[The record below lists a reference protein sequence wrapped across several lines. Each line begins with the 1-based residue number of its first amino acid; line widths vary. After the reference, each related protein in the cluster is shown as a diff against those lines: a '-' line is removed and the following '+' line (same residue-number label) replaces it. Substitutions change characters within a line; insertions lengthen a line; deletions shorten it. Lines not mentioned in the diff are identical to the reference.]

1 MPRADPQRPL
11 VPYVPAH
18 TAMAELT
25 LRAVVLG
32 TVLSVVFGM
41 VNAYL
46 GLKIGLTVSASIPS
60 AVLSMSILRGVLR
73 RGTILENNVVHTIA
87 SAGESLAAGVVFTA
101 PALLF
106 IGLEPGAF
114 QLMLIA
120 ATGGFLGI
128 LMMIPFRHQLSVV
141 EHLVLPFPEGTACA
155 QVLIAGDRG
164 PTAARPVFFGIAT
177 GASYQFLM
185 RGLQLWRD
193 TVFVSFPS
201 LHKMSFGMEMTP
213 LFLGVGY
220 LVGPTVAAMLAAGG
234 LLSWAL
240 LIPLFDLL
248 ASLGAGDWLGV
259 PSSAAQLDARGIW
272 SGYVRFVGAGA
283 VTCGGLI
290 SIVRTVP
297 VMRQSLF
304 AAFATLRAGAATTAP
319 PRTETDI
326 PLPAVVAGV
335 IVLTLAMWLIPTF
348 ELGFAQTLLAIT
360 LSFFFVV
367 VSARIVGIVG
377 STSQPVSGMT
387 ITALLATTFVL
398 KALGYDGA
406 TGMAASLAVA
416 IIVCVAVALAGDIS
430 QDLKCGALV
439 GATPRALQLGEMIGV
454 AAAALRAGWVLFL
467 LHQAYTIGS
476 EMLPAPQAKLMATLV
491 QGVMQGELPW
501 RLMLLGALLA
511 GAAEIVGVSSLA
523 FAIGL
528 YLPVTTTSPLILG
541 GLIAWWQSRKQT
553 TSSEPATLFTSGL
566 IAGDALMGIGIAGL
580 VVSGLDRHLALR
592 SLASTGLL
600 ESLCTI
606 APFALVAWMLVRTI
620 TRTSEPDL
628 PTAR

>member
-1 MPRADPQRPL
+1 
-11 VPYVPAH
+11 
-18 TAMAELT
+18 MAEFT

-32 TVLSVVFGM
+32 TVLSVLFGM

-60 AVLSMSILRGVLR
+60 AVLSMSILRGLLR
-73 RGTILENNVVHTIA
+73 RGTVLENNVVHTIA
-87 SAGESLAAGVVFTA
+87 SSGESLAAGVVFTA

-106 IGLEPGAF
+106 IGLEPDAF
-114 QLMLIA
+114 RLILIA

-128 LMMIPFRHQLSVV
+128 LMMIPFRQQLSVV
-141 EHLVLPFPEGTACA
+141 EHGMLPFPEGTACA

-164 PTAARPVFFGIAT
+164 PTAARPVFLGIAI
-177 GASYQFLM
+177 GALYQFLM

-193 TVFVSFPS
+193 TVFVTFPS
-201 LHKMSFGMEMTP
+201 LHKMSFGMELTP

-220 LVGPTVAAMLAAGG
+220 LVGLRVAAMLAAGG
-234 LLSWAL
+234 FLSWAV

-248 ASLGAGDWLGV
+248 ASLEGGDWLGV
-259 PSSAAQLDARGIW
+259 PGSVAQTEARAIW

-290 SIVRTVP
+290 SIVRTFP
-297 VMRQSLF
+297 VMQQSLR
-304 AAFATLRAGAATTAP
+304 AAFGSLRAGPGSA
-319 PRTETDI
+319 RTRVETDL
-326 PLPAVVAGV
+326 PLPLVVLGV
-335 IVLTLAMWLIPTF
+335 GGLAAAMWLIPAF
-348 ELGFAQTLLAIT
+348 ELGLAQTLLAIV
-360 LSFFFVV
+360 LGFFFVV

-387 ITALLATTFVL
+387 ITALLATTFIL
-398 KALGYDGA
+398 KALGYEGA

-430 QDLKCGALV
+430 QDLKCGALI

-476 EMLPAPQAKLMATLV
+476 ELLPAPQAKLMATLV

-511 GAAEIVGVSSLA
+511 GAAEVIGASSLA

-528 YLPVTTTSPLILG
+528 YLPVTTTTPLIIG
-541 GLIAWWQSRKQT
+541 GLVAWWQQRRQAT
-553 TSSEPATLFTSGL
+553 SEPATLFASGL
-566 IAGDALMGIGIAGL
+566 IAGDALMGIGIAVL
-580 VVSGLDRHLALR
+580 VVSGLDQHLALR
-592 SLASTGLL
+592 SPASASFFEGILTV
-600 ESLCTI
+600 
-606 APFALVAWMLVRTI
+606 AAFAVVAWALISMASRRVGAAHR
-620 TRTSEPDL
+620 PG
-628 PTAR
+628 PG

>member
-1 MPRADPQRPL
+1 MATEGTERTL
-11 VPYVPAH
+11 VPYVPPES
-18 TAMAELT
+18 AMAEFT
-25 LRAVVLG
+25 LRAVILG

-60 AVLSMSILRGVLR
+60 AVLSMSILRGLLR

-87 SAGESLAAGVVFTA
+87 SSGESLAAGVVFTA

-114 QLMLIA
+114 RLVLIA

-128 LMMIPFRHQLSVV
+128 LMMIPFRQQLSVV
-141 EHLVLPFPEGTACA
+141 EHGLLPFPEGTACA

-164 PTAARPVFFGIAT
+164 RTAAQPVFLGIAT
-177 GASYQFLM
+177 GALYQFLM
-185 RGLQLWRD
+185 RGLQLWRES
-193 TVFVSFPS
+193 VFVTFPS
-201 LHKMSFGMEMTP
+201 LHKMSFGLELTP

-220 LVGPTVAAMLAAGG
+220 LVGVRVAAMLAAGG
-234 LLSWAL
+234 LLSWAI
-240 LIPLFDLL
+240 LIPVFDLL
-248 ASLGAGDWLGV
+248 ASAGAGDWLGI
-259 PSSAAQLDARGIW
+259 PASAAQADARAIW

-290 SIVRTVP
+290 SIVRTFP
-297 VMRQSLF
+297 VMRQSLR
-304 AAFATLRAGAATTAP
+304 AAVGTLRGSGTQAHQ
-319 PRTETDI
+319 PRTAADI
-326 PLPAVVAGV
+326 PLPIVAAGV
-335 IVLTLAMWLIPTF
+335 VTLALALWLVPAF
-348 ELGFAQTLLAIT
+348 ELGFVQMVLAIT
-360 LSFFFVV
+360 LAFFFVV

-387 ITALLATTFVL
+387 ITALLTTTFVL
-398 KALGYDGA
+398 KALGYEGVE
-406 TGMAASLAVA
+406 GMAASLAVA

-454 AAAALRAGWVLFL
+454 TAAALRAGWVLFL

-476 EMLPAPQAKLMATLV
+476 EILPAPQAKLMATLV

-511 GAAEIVGVSSLA
+511 GAAEVIGVSSLA

-528 YLPVTTTSPLILG
+528 YLPVTTTSPLIVG
-541 GLIAWWQSRKQT
+541 GLISWWLSRKRET
-553 TSSEPATLFTSGL
+553 SEPTTLFASGL
-566 IAGDALMGIGIAGL
+566 IAGDALMGIGIAVL
-580 VVSGLDRHLALR
+580 VVSGLDTRIALR
-592 SLASTGLL
+592 ASTSASFLEGLY
-600 ESLCTI
+600 TI
-606 APFALVAWMLVRTI
+606 VPFVVVAWTLIRTAK
-620 TRTSEPDL
+620 R
-628 PTAR
+628 A

>member
-1 MPRADPQRPL
+1 MATEGTERTL
-11 VPYVPAH
+11 VPYVPPES
-18 TAMAELT
+18 AMAEFT
-25 LRAVVLG
+25 LRAVILG

-60 AVLSMSILRGVLR
+60 AVLSMSILRGMLR

-87 SAGESLAAGVVFTA
+87 SSGESLAAGVVFTA

-114 QLMLIA
+114 RLVLIA

-128 LMMIPFRHQLSVV
+128 LMMIPFRQQLSVV
-141 EHLVLPFPEGTACA
+141 EHGLLPFPEGTACA

-164 PTAARPVFFGIAT
+164 RTAAQPVFLGIAT
-177 GASYQFLM
+177 GALYQFLM
-185 RGLQLWRD
+185 RGLQLWRES
-193 TVFVSFPS
+193 VFVTFPS
-201 LHKMSFGMEMTP
+201 LHKMSFGLELTP

-220 LVGPTVAAMLAAGG
+220 LVGVRVAAMLAAGG
-234 LLSWAL
+234 LLSWAI
-240 LIPLFDLL
+240 LIPVFDLL
-248 ASLGAGDWLGV
+248 ASAGAGDWLGI
-259 PSSAAQLDARGIW
+259 PASAAQADARAIW

-290 SIVRTVP
+290 SIVRTFP
-297 VMRQSLF
+297 VMRQSLR
-304 AAFATLRAGAATTAP
+304 AAVGTLRGSGTQAHQ
-319 PRTETDI
+319 PRTAADI
-326 PLPAVVAGV
+326 PLPIVAAGV
-335 IVLTLAMWLIPTF
+335 VTLALALWLVPAF
-348 ELGFAQTLLAIT
+348 ELGFVQMVLAIT
-360 LSFFFVV
+360 LAFFFVV

-387 ITALLATTFVL
+387 ITALLTTTFVL
-398 KALGYDGA
+398 KALGYEGVE
-406 TGMAASLAVA
+406 GMAASLAVA

-454 AAAALRAGWVLFL
+454 TAAALRAGWVLFL

-476 EMLPAPQAKLMATLV
+476 EILPAPQAKLMATLV

-511 GAAEIVGVSSLA
+511 GAAEVIGVSSLA

-528 YLPVTTTSPLILG
+528 YLPVTTTSPLIVG
-541 GLIAWWQSRKQT
+541 GLISWWLSRKRET
-553 TSSEPATLFTSGL
+553 SEPTTLFASGL
-566 IAGDALMGIGIAGL
+566 IAGDALMGIGIAVL
-580 VVSGLDRHLALR
+580 VVSGLDTRIALR
-592 SLASTGLL
+592 ASTSASFLEGLY
-600 ESLCTI
+600 TI
-606 APFALVAWMLVRTI
+606 VPFVVVAWTLIRTAK
-620 TRTSEPDL
+620 R
-628 PTAR
+628 A